1 MTTPHPTR
9 PRPAPTDTPAPTAPH
24 GHNDQSVSPGP
35 LVAPPEPE
43 RQLGAIFT
51 KRWVA
56 ELVLDLA
63 GYTSD
68 IPLYEHTVIEPA
80 CGHGAFLD
88 VIVERLFTACT
99 RDGADIRD
107 ASSAIV
113 AMDLDEGA
121 VTTARALVSRR
132 LTDAG
137 LNEQDATRL
146 ASTWIKA
153 GDFLLEA
160 NTVTRA
166 RWVVGNPPYVR
177 IEDVPRPVMAAYR
190 EQWTTM
196 SGRADVYVG
205 FFEAGLSLLEP
216 EGRLSFICADRWMRN
231 RYGAGL
237 RALVEKKFSVKTSIV
252 MHSVDAF
259 EDRVSAYPAIT
270 VLAAAPQANALV
282 VDATNGFDADSAGR
296 LMKVQRRG
304 PAPIAVDDTFRASW
318 LDQWARGAASWP
330 DGPPELLALLAS
342 LESRFPTL
350 AETDAF
356 VSVGV
361 ATGADEV
368 FVVDRADIVDDGYAF
383 PTLAARETTSGQI
396 EWRGRYLVTPWTTE
410 GLVALS
416 DSSKLSRFLR
426 RNRARL
432 EQRHVAKKAPDRWW
446 RTIDRIDPAVARVP
460 KLLIP
465 DLKDRIHPVL
475 DEGKFI
481 PLHSLYYITSDRW
494 DLEVLGGLLLSDIA
508 NMFVEAYSVKMANGY
523 MRVSAQYLRR
533 VRVPEPERLSAPVQ
547 ETFRAAFRARD
558 RSLANTAAREAYGI
572 QEVAMATP

>member
-1 MTTPHPTR
+1 MTTPQPTQSAPIPPTAPRTDSSDREPR
-9 PRPAPTDTPAPTAPH
+9 PPAPTTPD
-24 GHNDQSVSPGP
+24 GVSPT
-35 LVAPPEPE
+35 E

-63 GYTSD
+63 GYVSD
-68 IPLYEHTVIEPA
+68 TPLYEHTVVEPA

-88 VIVERLFTACT
+88 VIVERLLTACILDGVDP
-99 RDGADIRD
+99 RDTG
-107 ASSAIV
+107 SAIV
-113 AMDLDEGA
+113 AMDLDHRA
-121 VTTARALVSRR
+121 AATSHALVTRR
-132 LTDAG
+132 LVEAG
-137 LNEQDATRL
+137 LNERDAARL
-146 ASTWIKA
+146 ASTWVRA

-160 NTVTRA
+160 DEMTPA

-190 EQWTTM
+190 ERWTTM

-205 FFEAGLSLLEP
+205 FFEAGLNLLEA

-231 RYGAGL
+231 RYGAAL
-237 RALVEKKFSVKTSIV
+237 RALVEDRFAVKTSIV

-270 VLAAAPQANALV
+270 VLAATQQADALV
-282 VDATNGFDADSAGR
+282 VDATDGFDADSAAR
-296 LMKVQRRG
+296 LMKVERRG
-304 PAPIAVDDTFRASW
+304 PAPIAVDGTFRASW
-318 LDQWARGAASWP
+318 LDKWARGAASWP
-330 DGPPELLALLAS
+330 DGPPERLALLAS

-383 PTLAARETTSGQI
+383 PTLAARETASGHI
-396 EWRGRYLVTPWTTE
+396 EWRGRYLVTPWTSD
-410 GLVALS
+410 GLVGLS
-416 DSSKLSRFLR
+416 DAPKLSRFLK

-446 RTIDRIDPAVARVP
+446 RTIDRIDPAIARVP

-475 DEGKFI
+475 DEGTFI
-481 PLHSLYYITSDRW
+481 PLHSLYYVTSERW
-494 DLEVLGGLLLSDIA
+494 DLQVLGGLLMSDIA

-533 VRVPEPERLSAPVQ
+533 VRVPEPERLSEPVQ
-547 ETFRAAFRARD
+547 QMFRTAFNTRD
-558 RSLANTAAREAYGI
+558 RSMANAAAAEAYGI
-572 QEVAMATP
+572 QATAFTEA